1 MRRNTNTPHFL
12 IVFLNLALW
21 TFPIAYLF
29 KLQVLDAAKN
39 GAIIEKFEFSKTILP
54 KRGDIYVSD
63 KNGKLYLIATTQKIY
78 DVYFNPLKTKDFPKE
93 IALIKDILK
102 IKEEIKNTNNTAF
115 IIAKDVDLNTVNK
128 LKKLKLDSLFF
139 EEKYKRV
146 YLENNFLSTVL
157 GLAIPDDNGILKGIY
172 GLEKYYDEFLRGEPG
187 LYYGIGQAQNAI
199 PGSDLVLNIDYF
211 IQKYAEKVLENGL
224 QEFQAEGGL
233 IVVTTNDGKVLAIA
247 EKPNYNPN
255 EYNKVTDQKVF
266 RTRLTQNYE
275 PGSVLKSLTFFAG
288 LESKVY
294 SPTDKYFDAGYVEAD
309 QWKIYNFDKKGR
321 GYITLQEAFE
331 QSLNTGAIYIEK
343 LLGHNRFLG
352 YLKQFKFDQEPLI
365 DLPNLT
371 EGNIKNLE
379 KPTRDLRNVNFY
391 TASFGHGIS
400 ISPAH
405 LLMLFNTFANDG
417 DMYNLLIVDKIIFYN
432 QKIQQQK
439 TIKVANIGSKEV
451 YQKFKDLLEKVTLN
465 GSGKKARTLGF
476 RIGGKTGSAYIPNEN
491 HPGYSNDVINSYL
504 VIFPLSKP
512 MFIILVRIDKPNQ
525 DLAMVTTVPLAK
537 QMIDF
542 LINYYNISPDNEKE
556 IFEYYS
562 TNPQG

>member
-1 MRRNTNTPHFL
+1 MKRNTNIAHFFILFVNL
-12 IVFLNLALW
+12 ILW
-21 TFPIAYLF
+21 VLPLFYLF

-39 GAIIEKFEFSKTILP
+39 KKIVETFETTRTLLP
-54 KRGDIYVSD
+54 RRGDIYVQD

-78 DVYFNPLKTKDFPKE
+78 DVYFNPTKTKDLNSE
-93 IALIKDILK
+93 LNK
-102 IKEEIKNTNNTAF
+102 IKTILNIDIPTKINNSSF
-115 IIAKDVDLNTVNK
+115 IIAKNVDETVVK
-128 LKKLKLDSLFF
+128 ELKKLKLDSLFF

-146 YLENNFLSTVL
+146 YLENNFLSTIL
-157 GLAIPDDNGILKGIY
+157 GFTISDENGILKGVY
-172 GLEKYYDEFLRGEPG
+172 GLEQYYDEFLRGEPG
-187 LYYGIGQAQNAI
+187 LYYGIGEIQTPI
-199 PGSDLVLNIDYF
+199 PGSDLILNIDYF
-211 IQKYAEKVLENGL
+211 IQKYAERVLEEGIK
-224 QEFQAEGGL
+224 EFQAEGGL
-233 IVVTTNDGKVLAIA
+233 IVVTTNDGKILAVA

-255 EYNKVTDQKVF
+255 EYNKVTNQKIYL
-266 RTRLTQNYE
+266 TRLTQNYE

-288 LESKVY
+288 LDSKVY
-294 SPTDKYFDAGYVEAD
+294 SPENKYFDAGYVEAN

-343 LLGHNRFLG
+343 LLGHNRFLS
-352 YLKQFKFDQEPLI
+352 YLKEFRFNQKPLI
-365 DLPNLT
+365 DLPNLS

-379 KPTRDLRNVNFY
+379 KSSRDLRDVNFY

-417 DMYNLLIVDKIIFYN
+417 DMFNLLLVDRIISYN
-432 QKIQQQK
+432 QTIKQQK
-439 TIKVANIGSKEV
+439 TMKVGHIGNKEA

-476 RIGGKTGSAYIPNEN
+476 RIGGKTGSAYIPFEDK
-491 HPGYSNDVINSYL
+491 PGYSNEVINSYV

-512 MFIILVRIDKPNQ
+512 RFIILVRIDKPNQ
-525 DLAMVTTVPLAK
+525 GLAMVTTVPLAK
-537 QMIDF
+537 KMIDF
-542 LINYYNISPDNEKE
+542 LINYYNIPPDNEKE

-562 TNPQG
+562 TNSQN